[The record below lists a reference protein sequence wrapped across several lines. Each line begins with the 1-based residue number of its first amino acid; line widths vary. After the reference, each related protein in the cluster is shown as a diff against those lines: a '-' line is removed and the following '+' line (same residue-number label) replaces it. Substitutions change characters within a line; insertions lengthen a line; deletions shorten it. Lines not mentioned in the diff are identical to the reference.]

1 MDFRSSI
8 DFTSEISFLGLIWSR
23 LRCSLKSHVIRVY
36 MLPLFPTIL
45 LSYSQRSVSGKV
57 EIYYSVSE
65 AFIILAK
72 YVIKDSVVEGIPRLR
87 VLFVSRP
94 LFGIVSVLVVYLQ
107 DVLNSLLTFASS
119 DVSGKYQTLRVIF
132 EPFHSAKR
140 SVFNLPWLVK
150 ETNQRSQLNRFIR
163 NIGFVLHRS
172 RLAIGIPNTNIWL
185 SQRKVLL
192 LCIFVDSI
200 VNSNEP

>member
-1 MDFRSSI
+1 M
-8 DFTSEISFLGLIWSR
+8 WSR
-23 LRCSLKSHVIRVY
+23 G
-36 MLPLFPTIL
+36 FPVWEVL
-45 LSYSQRSVSGKV
+45 L
-57 EIYYSVSE
+57 
-65 AFIILAK
+65 
-72 YVIKDSVVEGIPRLR
+72 
-87 VLFVSRP
+87 VSRA

-107 DVLNSLLTFASS
+107 DVLNSLLTLAAS
-119 DVSGKYQTLRVIF
+119 DVSGKYQTLRVILQR
-132 EPFHSAKR
+132 EWVRKQAAKR

-192 LCIFVDSI
+192 LCIFADSI
-200 VNSNEP
+200 VNSNEPWPVIDLCTRIARLPSHGNGAVWFVWVFSSFLLGNCLRQNKA

>member
-1 MDFRSSI
+1 
-8 DFTSEISFLGLIWSR
+8 
-23 LRCSLKSHVIRVY
+23 

-72 YVIKDSVVEGIPRLR
+72 YVIKDGMVRGFPVWE
-87 VLFVSRP
+87 VLLVSRP
-94 LFGIVSVLVVYLQ
+94 LFGIVSFLVVYLQ
-107 DVLNSLLTFASS
+107 DVLNSLLTLAAS
-119 DVSGKYQTLRVIF
+119 DVSGKYQTLLVILLR
-132 EPFHSAKR
+132 EWVRKQAAKR

-150 ETNQRSQLNRFIR
+150 ETNQRSQLNCFIR

-172 RLAIGIPNTNIWL
+172 RLAIGILNTNIWL

-200 VNSNEP
+200 VNSNES